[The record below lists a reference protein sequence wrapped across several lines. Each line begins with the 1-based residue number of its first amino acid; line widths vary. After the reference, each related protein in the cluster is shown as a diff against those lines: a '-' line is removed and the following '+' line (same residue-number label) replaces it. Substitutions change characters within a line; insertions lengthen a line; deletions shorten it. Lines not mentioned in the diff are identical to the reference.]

1 MTKAIPHSTPPTK
14 ITIRGPYLS
23 TNHPSI
29 GTSHVSN
36 RTNSVNATWIDARS
50 QPNFFWMSGTKN
62 VQPYCRL
69 AIITMQMTPMM
80 SCTHGDAKN
89 DLGSGRCWAVAS
101 TGSSSVIDPRRGLL
115 PLCSLFCRLPHYG
128 LSGLF
133 VSILYNVFGISD
145 KVNYHN
151 AKDAQHVAP
160 SISCLCVRL

>member
-1 MTKAIPHSTPPTK
+1 MASESAYEFMTQAIPHRTPPTK

-69 AIITMQMTPMM
+69 AIITMQTTPMM
-80 SCTHGDAKN
+80 SCTHGDAKT
-89 DLGSGRCWAVAS
+89 DFVPVAVVIGSPP
-101 TGSSSVIDPRRGLL
+101 SVQR
-115 PLCSLFCRLPHYG
+115 
-128 LSGLF
+128 
-133 VSILYNVFGISD
+133 
-145 KVNYHN
+145 
-151 AKDAQHVAP
+151 
-160 SISCLCVRL
+160 